1 MDNFKAIR
9 GKVIVKSYTNQKEAL
24 MIKGEGGKMIELWM
38 GRQYDENNRRK
49 NPTLCEVVDNNSKY
63 DYIKTGDLLLVHHN
77 YLSGGEDNP
86 FCLEYN
92 PQTGVG
98 IYSFLASNNIFCIL
112 KKTERL
118 SRYAKTY

>member
-63 DYIKTGDLLLVHHN
+63 DYIKTG
-77 YLSGGEDNP
+77 
-86 FCLEYN
+86 
-92 PQTGVG
+92 
-98 IYSFLASNNIFCIL
+98 IYCSSTTIICQA
-112 KKTERL
+112 
-118 SRYAKTY
+118 AKTTLFA